1 MITDMLLHVTAV
13 ECIGPRTLRVWFDDD
28 AVKDVDLT
36 GELWGEVFEPL
47 KDPEF
52 FRKAWV
58 KPETGT
64 VEWPN
69 GADLAPGFLHE
80 RGVSVSG
87 S

>member
-1 MITDMLLHVTAV
+1 MITNMLLHVTAV
-13 ECIGPRTLRVWFDDD
+13 ECTGPRTLRVWFDDD

-52 FRKAWV
+52 FRKASV
-58 KPETGT
+58 NPEPGT

-69 GADLAPGFLHE
+69 GADLAPSFLHE
-80 RGVSVSG
+80 RGVSV
-87 S
+87 